1 VKFEWDEA
9 KRLVNIKKHGIDFAD
24 LPPMFDGSVYTVED
38 TRVNY
43 GEDRYITFGF
53 LNVRVLVV
61 AHTDRYDVNLV
72 NSDDDGWII
81 RIISARKA
89 TKNEKAKFIKEI
101 GV

>member
-9 KRLVNIKKHGIDFAD
+9 KRLSNIQKHGIDFAD
-24 LPPMFDGSVYTVED
+24 LPPLFEGMVYTVED
-38 TRVNY
+38 TRVDY

-53 LNVRVLVV
+53 LDVRVVAV
-61 AHTDRYDVNLV
+61 AHTDRFDQSLV
-72 NSDDDGWII
+72 NTEDDGWII

-89 TKNEKAKFIKEI
+89 TKNEKEQFLKEI